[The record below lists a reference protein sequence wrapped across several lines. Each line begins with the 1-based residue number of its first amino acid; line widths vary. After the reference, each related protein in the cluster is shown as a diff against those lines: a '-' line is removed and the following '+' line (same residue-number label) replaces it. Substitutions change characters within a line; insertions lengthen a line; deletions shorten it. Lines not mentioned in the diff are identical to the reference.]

1 MSGGSLRYSF
11 GPVPSRR
18 LGQSL
23 GINNIPAKVCSY
35 ACVYCQVGRTTR
47 LQAETAVFYEPLRI
61 YRDVRARLAQA
72 RKASEP
78 IDFLTFVPD
87 GEPTLDC
94 NLGDEIEMLKALGVP
109 VAVITN
115 ATMLGAAG
123 VADKLR
129 RADWVSLKIDA
140 VHAAVWRKINR
151 PHKEL
156 QLFRILEGML
166 DFAREFSGTLTTETM
181 LVGGLNDSDA
191 HVREIANFLRK
202 LDPAVAYLSV
212 PTRPP
217 AEKWVQVPD
226 QARIN
231 SAYQRFSEQ
240 VGRVE
245 LLIGYEGD
253 QFAAT
258 GDVGS
263 DILNIAAVHP
273 LRKGALKMLLSRRGA
288 SWQLVEDLVIQG
300 ELGVTEYRGHEYYLR
315 RPKPMRAPGA
325 S

>member
-1 MSGGSLRYSF
+1 
-11 GPVPSRR
+11 VPSRR

-47 LQAETAVFYEPLRI
+47 LQAEPAAFYEPLRI

-72 RKASEP
+72 SKAAEP

-94 NLGDEIEMLKALGVP
+94 NLGDEIKMLKATGVP

-151 PHKEL
+151 PHKVL
-156 QLFRILEGML
+156 QLSPLLESML
-166 DFAREFSGTLTTETM
+166 EFSRDFPGTLATETM
-181 LVGGLNDSDA
+181 LVGGLNDSEV
-191 HVREIANFLRK
+191 HVREIAKFLGR
-202 LDPAVAYLSV
+202 LNPAVAYLSV

-231 SAYQRFSEQ
+231 RAYQRFSEQ

-245 LLIGYEGD
+245 LLIGYEGN

-300 ELGVTEYRGHEYYLR
+300 ELGVTEYRGHKYYLR

>member
-47 LQAETAVFYEPLRI
+47 LQAEPAAFYEPLRI

-72 RKASEP
+72 CKASEP

-94 NLGDEIEMLKALGVP
+94 NLGDEIKMLKATGVP

-151 PHKEL
+151 PHKAL
-156 QLFRILEGML
+156 QLSRVLESML
-166 DFAREFSGTLTTETM
+166 EFSRGFPGALATETM
-181 LVGGLNDSDA
+181 LVGGLNDSEV
-191 HVREIANFLRK
+191 HVREIAKFLGR
-202 LDPAVAYLSV
+202 LNPAVAYLSV

-231 SAYQRFSEQ
+231 RAYQRFSEQ

-245 LLIGYEGD
+245 LLIGYEGN

-300 ELGVTEYRGHEYYLR
+300 ELGVTEYRGHKYYLR
-315 RPKPMRAPGA
+315 RPKPMRAPGT

>member
-1 MSGGSLRYSF
+1 MTGGSLRYSF

-47 LQAETAVFYEPLRI
+47 LQAEPAVFYEPLRI
-61 YRDVRARLAQA
+61 CRDVRARLAQA
-72 RKASEP
+72 RKTAEP
-78 IDFLTFVPD
+78 VDFLTFVPD
-87 GEPTLDC
+87 GEPTLDR
-94 NLGDEIEMLKALGVP
+94 NLGDEIKLLKALGVP

-129 RADWVSLKIDA
+129 RANWVSLKIDA

-151 PHKEL
+151 PHKAL
-156 QLFRILEGML
+156 QLSRVLESML
-166 DFAREFSGTLTTETM
+166 EFSRDFPGTLATETM
-181 LVGGLNDSDA
+181 LVGGLNDSEV
-191 HVREIANFLRK
+191 HVREIANFLGR
-202 LDPAVAYLSV
+202 LNPAVAYLSV

-217 AEKWVQVPD
+217 VEKWVQVPD

-231 SAYQRFSEQ
+231 HAYQRFSEQ

-263 DILNIAAVHP
+263 DILNITAVHP
-273 LRKGALKMLLSRRGA
+273 LRKGALKLLLSRRGA
-288 SWQLVEDLVIQG
+288 SWQLVEALVARG

-315 RPKPMRAPGA
+315 RPKPLRPQGG